1 MNLTGKPE
9 YLRKLLQLGEMTA
22 KEVRHY
28 TGWKEDEV
36 EQAIQAALACG
47 AIAWKHGINNSE
59 SCRVYL
65 VKEHHELPSVPSA
78 RVESPVRPIPRSMC
92 SMRCEAL
99 GVCQAFAPCAKRL
112 IGGDSAPQRRTRS
125 SRDIGLSERDAT

>member
-28 TGWKEDEV
+28 TGWKVDEV

-78 RVESPVRPIPRSMC
+78 RVESPVRPIQRSMC

-99 GVCQAFAPCAKRL
+99 GVCQALEECRQVSSRSDSVPPRRAK
-112 IGGDSAPQRRTRS
+112 S